1 MLFFLILIFSS
12 LVYAE
17 PASMMLSPS
26 EENALEKALSDSPNL
41 QTPKNQQNDED
52 LMLYLSSII
61 FVNEDKWTLWINDQR
76 VSDHKNIPS
85 NISIITVT
93 SSHILFNLQND
104 PSRQFQ
110 LNADQTYMVQE
121 QKIVDGDARKSQPS
135 QDTPAVL

>member
-26 EENALEKALSDSPNL
+26 EENAIEQVLSDSPNL
-41 QTPKNQQNDED
+41 QTSKTQQSDEE

-76 VSDHKNIPS
+76 VSDHKNIPN
-85 NISIITVT
+85 NISITTVT

>member
-12 LVYAE
+12 LVCAE

-26 EENALEKALSDSPNL
+26 EENALEKVLSDSPNL
-41 QTPKNQQNDED
+41 QTSKTQQSDED

-61 FVNEDKWTLWINDQR
+61 FVNEDKWTLWINDQK
-76 VSDHKNIPS
+76 VSDHKNIPN
-85 NISIITVT
+85 NISITTVT

-110 LNADQTYMVQE
+110 LNANQTYMVQE

>member
-26 EENALEKALSDSPNL
+26 EENALEQVLSDSPNL
-41 QTPKNQQNDED
+41 QTSKTQQSDED

-76 VSDHKNIPS
+76 VSDHKNILN
-85 NISIITVT
+85 NISITTVT
-93 SSHILFNLQND
+93 SSHILFNLQKD

-110 LNADQTYMVQE
+110 LNANQTYMMQE
-121 QKIVDGDARKSQPS
+121 QKIVDGDARKPQPA

>member
-12 LVYAE
+12 LVCAE

-26 EENALEKALSDSPNL
+26 EENALEKVLSDSPNL
-41 QTPKNQQNDED
+41 QTSKTQQSDED

-76 VSDHKNIPS
+76 VSDHKNIPN
-85 NISIITVT
+85 NISITTVT

-110 LNADQTYMVQE
+110 LDSNQTYMVQE

-135 QDTPAVL
+135 HDTPAVL